1 MMKTFDNNEI
11 EKYKV
16 ETEEKYGQT
25 SAYKEHVEKTKH
37 YSKEKWNNLLELMND
52 IFGEFAI
59 CMKNNET
66 TDSVTVQNLVKMLQE
81 HISENYYNCTKEI
94 LAGLGKMYVLDERFK
109 NNIDKHAPGTASYV
123 SQAIEIYCNK

>member
-1 MMKTFDNNEI
+1 MKSFDNNEF

-16 ETEEKYGQT
+16 EAEEKHGHT
-25 SAYKEHVEKTKH
+25 SAYKEHIEKTKH

-52 IFGEFAI
+52 IFGKFAV
-59 CMKNNET
+59 CMKKNET
-66 TDSVTVQNLVKMLQE
+66 TDSITVQNLVKMLQE

-109 NNIDKHAPGTASYV
+109 NNIDKHASGTASYV

>member
-1 MMKTFDNNEI
+1 MKSFDNNEF

-16 ETEEKYGQT
+16 ETEEKYGHT
-25 SAYKEHVEKTKH
+25 STYKEHIEKTKH

-52 IFGEFAI
+52 IFGEFAV

-66 TDSVTVQNLVKMLQE
+66 TDSITVQNLVKMLQE

-94 LAGLGKMYVLDERFK
+94 LASLGKMYVLDERFK
-109 NNIDKHAPGTASYV
+109 NNIDKHASGTASYV